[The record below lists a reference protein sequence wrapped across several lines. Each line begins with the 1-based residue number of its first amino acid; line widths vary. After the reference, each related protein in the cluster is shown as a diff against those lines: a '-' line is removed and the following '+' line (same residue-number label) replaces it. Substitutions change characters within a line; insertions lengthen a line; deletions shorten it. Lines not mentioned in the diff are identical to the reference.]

1 MKFQIKDGLNK
12 VSIRLSEIGSYFHF
26 KKPLTAVWY
35 DCSGSI
41 GKYLC
46 LLPNDQDY
54 KNQIKSQI
62 SDNINHDFTDKI
74 DELKDL
80 LNPLFKT
87 FNDGEYE
94 LNYYHGLSSK
104 YIEYTSY
111 KDQKLHQFNFL
122 LLFSEPLILNDQEA
136 KINEH
141 EVLVNERKAKGQ
153 TFWDLITYT
162 TNGFYEGGDDKLF
175 IATQPKSEIDEERVK
190 YFEGQILE
198 GERPFAIILN
208 SHFHQLI
215 TNNDHSVSNYS
226 LESDNY
232 VLDGHHKLLAY
243 QNLKIT
249 PSIVE
254 ITHLPKTR
262 EEVEFNIE
270 ELIEVLYPWQIEH
283 ILKNWDQKEKYILK
297 FLNNPN
303 SKIHNFIKNGHY
315 SAFHKNGNKKHEAF
329 YINDKVQGISKG
341 WYENGQLEYH
351 YLYENGQFLEG
362 ETWYESGQLKS
373 KGDNRRSYGI
383 HYYAS
388 GNLKNQSE
396 LTEDNKIYF
405 QQGWYE
411 NGVKEYEVKSL
422 TATGRIILRKNYDRN
437 GELIN
442 FEEFDEQEQK
452 FVKRI

>member
-26 KKPLTAVWY
+26 KKPLTTVWY
-35 DCSGSI
+35 DCRGSV

-62 SDNINHDFTDKI
+62 SGNINHDFTDKPG
-74 DELKDL
+74 ELKDL

-94 LNYYHGLSSK
+94 LKYYHSLNNK
-104 YIEYTSY
+104 YFEYTSY
-111 KDQKLHQFNFL
+111 KDQTTHQYYWFL
-122 LLFSEPLILNDQEA
+122 KFCEPLNLNDQEA
-136 KINEH
+136 KVNEH
-141 EVLVNERKAKGQ
+141 EFFVNERKAIGHISES
-153 TFWDLITYT
+153 LIEYT
-162 TNGFYEGGDDKLF
+162 TNGFYEGNDKVL

-190 YFEGQILE
+190 YFEDQILK

-208 SHFHQLI
+208 SYFHQLN
-215 TNNDHSVSNYS
+215 TNNDKSISDYS
-226 LESDNY
+226 LQSDSY

-249 PSIVE
+249 PSLVE

-262 EEVEFNIE
+262 EEIEFNIE

-283 ILKNWDQKEKYILK
+283 ILKNWNEKEKYILK
-297 FLNNPN
+297 FLNNPI
-303 SKIHNFIKNGHY
+303 SKIHNFIRNGHY
-315 SAFHKNGNKKHEAF
+315 SSFYRNGNKKHEAF

-341 WYENGQLEYH
+341 WYENGQLEYC

-362 ETWYESGQLKS
+362 ETWFESGQLKS
-373 KGDNRRSYGI
+373 KSDNRGSCGI
-383 HYYAS
+383 CYYAS
-388 GNLKNQSE
+388 GNVRNQSE

-411 NGVKEYEVKSL
+411 NGVKEYDVKSQVV
-422 TATGRIILRKNYDRN
+422 TGVMILRKNYDRN
-437 GELIN
+437 CQLLN
-442 FEEFDEQEQK
+442 FEEFDEKEQK